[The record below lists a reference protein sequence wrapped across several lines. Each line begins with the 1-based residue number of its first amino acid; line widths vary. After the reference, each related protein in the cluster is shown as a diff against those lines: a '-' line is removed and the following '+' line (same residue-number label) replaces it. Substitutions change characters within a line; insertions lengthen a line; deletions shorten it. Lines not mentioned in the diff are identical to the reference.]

1 MKKKTTRLT
10 ALILS
15 VLMLIGTLSGCAGK
29 KTPGEQ
35 SKEDGKISISFYAWD
50 RSMFS
55 KRLISG

>member
-50 RSMFS
+50 RSMF
-55 KRLISG
+55 K

>member
-15 VLMLIGTLSGCAGK
+15 VLMLIGILSGCAGK

-35 SKEDGKISISFYAWD
+35 SKEDGKISISFYACYQWAGIYGYRD
-50 RSMFS
+50 
-55 KRLISG
+55 